1 MDRDLL
7 DTLKAFADVPRL
19 RVIGVLA
26 GGPAAVGDIAAA
38 TGLTPAVVNR
48 QLGLLV
54 AVGLVEERRATGD
67 GGSGGLGGAVHALRI
82 GAIHELGRR
91 LAALDAQASDRVE
104 ATLRGP
110 DGEELPTDEA
120 KILRAFFEDG
130 RLTSIPAQE
139 KKRMVVVRYLRDICF
154 AEDRPYP
161 EKEVNQRL
169 ALYHPD
175 VASLRRYMVDT
186 GLLTRAAGEYR
197 RA

>member
-54 AVGLVEERRATGD
+54 AVGLVEERPGTD
-67 GGSGGLGGAVHALRI
+67 GGGGGPGAAVYALRL

-91 LAALDAQASDRVE
+91 LAALDAQASDRVD
-104 ATLRGP
+104 AALRGP
-110 DGEELPTDEA
+110 DGEELPPDEA

-139 KKRMVVVRYLRDICF
+139 RKRMVVVRYLRDVCF

-175 VASLRRYMVDT
+175 VASLRRYMVDA

-197 RA
+197 RP